1 MTSVTDIRPTIAPV
15 SLTTALEGIDIQ
27 GFYGADGSL
36 ARIAESPLSLR
47 GVTVSSDDC
56 EAEWLF
62 VAIPGL
68 KQHGIRFAHAAIEAG
83 ASVVLTD
90 EEGRTQAFERSLGVP
105 VVQVADPRAVVP
117 QLCANIYASPASRLT
132 TMAVTGTNGKT
143 TTSYL
148 MRAAIASQFPN
159 ASLCGTVET
168 HVGPISFESVRTT
181 AEAPVI
187 ARFLAATEQ
196 YGCGAGVIELS
207 AHALSLHRVDGIVFD
222 VAAFTNLQHDHL
234 DYYGDMENYFQ
245 AKALLFTPEHSRH
258 GVVCVDDE
266 WGRRLAQQATVPVIE
281 TGAGVCHV
289 YVDKSANVQMAADI
303 IENAKTTR
311 PSVCNAAECML
322 LHRDIAA
329 AALPVIAERLQ
340 KKHTVIR
347 GDARVQAIL
356 KNACEAATQ
365 DDWGREYG
373 DYIIAARVV
382 DSLDEAVDYIY
393 QYSTGHSE
401 CIVTD
406 DAAAAAEFMRRVDAA
421 AVYHNASTRFTDGGE
436 FGLGAEIGISTQKL
450 HARGPL
456 GLRELTSMKYEIFGS
471 GQIR

>member
-1 MTSVTDIRPTIAPV
+1 MMLEEYGKRARAAARALACAATEEKNDALKKIAAAIEQNSAAILAENALDLENGRANGLSDALLDRLALNEERIAAIADSLRQVAELPDPVGRVLEETVRPNGLRLRKIAVPIGVIAVIYEARPNVTADSAGLCLKSGNAVLLRGGKEAIRSNIA
-15 SLTTALEGIDIQ
+15 LAQTMRAALEG
-27 GFYGADGSL
+27 
-36 ARIAESPLSLR
+36 
-47 GVTVSSDDC
+47 T
-56 EAEWLF
+56 
-62 VAIPGL
+62 AIP
-68 KQHGIRFAHAAIEAG
+68 ADAIQLVTDTTHESAQALMHLNG
-83 ASVVLTD
+83 YVDVLI
-90 EEGRTQAFERSLGVP
+90 
-105 VVQVADPRAVVP
+105 PRGSKRLIQAVV
-117 QLCANIYASPASRLT
+117 
-132 TMAVTGTNGKT
+132 
-143 TTSYL
+143 
-148 MRAAIASQFPN
+148 
-159 ASLCGTVET
+159 
-168 HVGPISFESVRTT
+168 
-181 AEAPVI
+181 
-187 ARFLAATEQ
+187 
-196 YGCGAGVIELS
+196 
-207 AHALSLHRVDGIVFD
+207 
-222 VAAFTNLQHDHL
+222 
-234 DYYGDMENYFQ
+234 
-245 AKALLFTPEHSRH
+245 
-258 GVVCVDDE
+258 
-266 WGRRLAQQATVPVIE
+266 QQATVPVIE

>member
-1 MTSVTDIRPTIAPV
+1 MMLEEYGKQARAAARALACAATEEKNDALKKIAAAIEQNCAAILAENALDLENGRANGLSDALLDRLALNEGRIAGIADSLRQVAELPDPVGRVLEETVRPNGLRLRKIAVPIGVIAVIYEARPNVTADSAGLCLKSGNAVLLRGGKEAIRSNIA
-15 SLTTALEGIDIQ
+15 LAQTMRAALEG
-27 GFYGADGSL
+27 
-36 ARIAESPLSLR
+36 
-47 GVTVSSDDC
+47 T
-56 EAEWLF
+56 
-62 VAIPGL
+62 AIPVDAIQL
-68 KQHGIRFAHAAIEAG
+68 VTDTTHASAQALMHLNG
-83 ASVVLTD
+83 YVDVLI
-90 EEGRTQAFERSLGVP
+90 
-105 VVQVADPRAVVP
+105 PRGSKRLIQAVV
-117 QLCANIYASPASRLT
+117 
-132 TMAVTGTNGKT
+132 
-143 TTSYL
+143 
-148 MRAAIASQFPN
+148 
-159 ASLCGTVET
+159 
-168 HVGPISFESVRTT
+168 
-181 AEAPVI
+181 
-187 ARFLAATEQ
+187 
-196 YGCGAGVIELS
+196 
-207 AHALSLHRVDGIVFD
+207 
-222 VAAFTNLQHDHL
+222 
-234 DYYGDMENYFQ
+234 
-245 AKALLFTPEHSRH
+245 
-258 GVVCVDDE
+258 
-266 WGRRLAQQATVPVIE
+266 QQATVPVIE

>member
-1 MTSVTDIRPTIAPV
+1 MMLEEYGKQARAAARALACAATEEKNDALKKIAAAIEQNSAAILAENALDLENGRANGLSDALLDRLALNEERIAAIADSLRQVAELPDPVGRVLEETVRPNGLRLRKIAVPIGVIAVIYEARPNVTADSAGLCLKSGNAVLLRGGKEAIRSNIA
-15 SLTTALEGIDIQ
+15 LAQTMRAALEG
-27 GFYGADGSL
+27 
-36 ARIAESPLSLR
+36 
-47 GVTVSSDDC
+47 T
-56 EAEWLF
+56 
-62 VAIPGL
+62 AIP
-68 KQHGIRFAHAAIEAG
+68 ADAIQLVTDTTHESAQALMHLNG
-83 ASVVLTD
+83 YVDVLI
-90 EEGRTQAFERSLGVP
+90 
-105 VVQVADPRAVVP
+105 PRGSKRLIQAVV
-117 QLCANIYASPASRLT
+117 
-132 TMAVTGTNGKT
+132 
-143 TTSYL
+143 
-148 MRAAIASQFPN
+148 
-159 ASLCGTVET
+159 
-168 HVGPISFESVRTT
+168 
-181 AEAPVI
+181 
-187 ARFLAATEQ
+187 
-196 YGCGAGVIELS
+196 
-207 AHALSLHRVDGIVFD
+207 
-222 VAAFTNLQHDHL
+222 
-234 DYYGDMENYFQ
+234 
-245 AKALLFTPEHSRH
+245 
-258 GVVCVDDE
+258 
-266 WGRRLAQQATVPVIE
+266 QQATVPVIE

>member
-1 MTSVTDIRPTIAPV
+1 MMLEEYGKRARAAARALACAATEEKNDALKKIAAAIEQNSAAILAENALDLENGRANGLSDALLDRLALNEGRIAAIADSLRQVAELPDPVGRVLEETVRPNGLRLRKIAVPIGVIAVIYEARPNVTADSAGLCLKSGNAVLLRGGKEAIRSNIA
-15 SLTTALEGIDIQ
+15 LAQTMRAALEG
-27 GFYGADGSL
+27 
-36 ARIAESPLSLR
+36 
-47 GVTVSSDDC
+47 T
-56 EAEWLF
+56 
-62 VAIPGL
+62 AIPADAIQL
-68 KQHGIRFAHAAIEAG
+68 VTDTTHASAQALMHLNG
-83 ASVVLTD
+83 YVDVLI
-90 EEGRTQAFERSLGVP
+90 
-105 VVQVADPRAVVP
+105 PRGSKRLIQAVV
-117 QLCANIYASPASRLT
+117 
-132 TMAVTGTNGKT
+132 
-143 TTSYL
+143 
-148 MRAAIASQFPN
+148 
-159 ASLCGTVET
+159 
-168 HVGPISFESVRTT
+168 
-181 AEAPVI
+181 
-187 ARFLAATEQ
+187 
-196 YGCGAGVIELS
+196 
-207 AHALSLHRVDGIVFD
+207 
-222 VAAFTNLQHDHL
+222 
-234 DYYGDMENYFQ
+234 
-245 AKALLFTPEHSRH
+245 
-258 GVVCVDDE
+258 
-266 WGRRLAQQATVPVIE
+266 QQATVPVIE

-322 LHRDIAA
+322 IHRDIAA